1 MKYLLLLC
9 LLTKVGSFSISPL
22 FANSMVLQRGNSTA
36 IFGTSSPSDVINV
49 SLNGGSSNFSGITDS
64 NGHWIIHVS
73 TGNVGSISNKV
84 TVSSTS
90 GSSVTLTDVA
100 FGDVFVVLGEGNAV
114 SQVYNQ

>member
-1 MKYLLLLC
+1 M
-9 LLTKVGSFSISPL
+9 TKVGSFSISPL
-22 FANSMVLQRGNSTA
+22 FANSMVLQRGNDTA

-49 SLNGGSSNFSGITDS
+49 NINGGSSNFSGITDS
-64 NGHWIIHVS
+64 NGHWIVHVS

-90 GSSVTLTDVA
+90 GSSVTFTDVA